1 MVDYGDWPSDWS
13 AERAVAAGR
22 DFSELKAAH
31 GGLAWVE
38 FDPAS
43 ARSRLYL
50 WRDGVLEEP
59 TAPDGSVRSRVY
71 EYGGGACCVTLDGL
85 AWVDE
90 TDQQVRRW
98 RAGRAAQVLGVG
110 AQCRYG
116 DLAYVDAW
124 DALLAVEESH
134 GPTGV
139 VHRIVR
145 LDADGARRV
154 LVEGADFYAAPRAA
168 GQGRRLAWI
177 EWDRPHQPWTE
188 TRLGLAEN
196 GRTRCL
202 AGAGGGESIQQP
214 RFDPAGRL
222 HWLSDRDGW
231 WRPCAEVALAGRFA
245 DADHAGAPWQLGA
258 CSYLPL
264 GEGRLLLS
272 RVEVGGGQL
281 FLREADGSERRL
293 AADWNRFAGLA
304 ADARAF
310 YCIAAAAGR
319 LPALLAIH
327 RDDLRVE
334 VLRGGERPLAEDD
347 LSHPQAFVY
356 GLGNGE
362 NGHGF
367 FYPPRNARRRVDP
380 RRPAPLL
387 VWLHGGPT
395 SMHSPAFDAGL
406 QFWTQRGFAVAALNY
421 RGSSGYGRAYR
432 QRLRGQ
438 WGRLEL
444 RDIEAALA
452 RLDAEGRIDRAR
464 VFVRGAS
471 AGGYSALRA
480 LACLDGL
487 RGGASL
493 YGVSDPLALA
503 RCTHK
508 FEGDYLDWL
517 IGDPQRQRRR
527 YLARSPVL
535 QVGRIRAP
543 VVFFQGGLDAVVV
556 PEQTEA
562 MVAGLRR
569 SGVRVECHRYPQE
582 RHGFRQPANRAHA
595 LLAEW
600 RFYLGLLED

>member
-98 RAGRAAQVLGVG
+98 RAGRAAQVLGGG

-272 RVEVGGGQL
+272 RVEAGGGQL
-281 FLREADGSERRL
+281 FLREVDGSERRL

-319 LPALLAIH
+319 LPA
-327 RDDLRVE
+327 
-334 VLRGGERPLAEDD
+334 
-347 LSHPQAFVY
+347 
-356 GLGNGE
+356 
-362 NGHGF
+362 
-367 FYPPRNARRRVDP
+367 
-380 RRPAPLL
+380 LL

-452 RLDAEGRIDRAR
+452 QLDAEGRIDRAR

-517 IGDPQRQRRR
+517 IGDPLRQRRR
-527 YLARSPVL
+527 YLVRSPVL

-600 RFYLGLLED
+600 RFYLVLLED

>member
-38 FDPAS
+38 FDPAR

-98 RAGRAAQVLGVG
+98 RAGRAAQVLGGG

-134 GPTGV
+134 GPTGG

-272 RVEVGGGQL
+272 RVEAGGGQL

-327 RDDLRVE
+327 RDELRVE

-380 RRPAPLL
+380 RRPPPLL

-421 RGSSGYGRAYR
+421 RG
-432 QRLRGQ
+432 RLRP
-438 WGRLEL
+438 RLS
-444 RDIEAALA
+444 AALA
-452 RLDAEGRIDRAR
+452 RPVGAPGVARYRGRAGAAGRGGTDRPR
-464 VFVRGAS
+464 P
-471 AGGYSALRA
+471 
-480 LACLDGL
+480 GL
-487 RGGASL
+487 R
-493 YGVSDPLALA
+493 P
-503 RCTHK
+503 
-508 FEGDYLDWL
+508 W
-517 IGDPQRQRRR
+517 RQRRR
-527 YLARSPVL
+527 LQRVARPGLPRWPARRRQSLWGQRSVGTGALHP
-535 QVGRIRAP
+535 QVRG
-543 VVFFQGGLDAVVV
+543 
-556 PEQTEA
+556 
-562 MVAGLRR
+562 
-569 SGVRVECHRYPQE
+569 
-582 RHGFRQPANRAHA
+582 
-595 LLAEW
+595 
-600 RFYLGLLED
+600 

>member
-98 RAGRAAQVLGVG
+98 RAGRAAQVLGGG

-124 DALLAVEESH
+124 DALLAVEEPWADRGRASH
-134 GPTGV
+134 RAPGRRWRAPGAGRGRRFLRRAACRRPGAAAGLDRMGPSAPA
-139 VHRIVR
+139 
-145 LDADGARRV
+145 LDRDPPGPGGEWAYALPGRSRRRRV
-154 LVEGADFYAAPRAA
+154 DPATTLRSRRPPSLAERPRRLVASLRRGRVGRPLRRCRPRWRALATGRLQLPAA
-168 GQGRRLAWI
+168 GR
-177 EWDRPHQPWTE
+177 
-188 TRLGLAEN
+188 
-196 GRTRCL
+196 
-202 AGAGGGESIQQP
+202 
-214 RFDPAGRL
+214 
-222 HWLSDRDGW
+222 
-231 WRPCAEVALAGRFA
+231 
-245 DADHAGAPWQLGA
+245 
-258 CSYLPL
+258 
-264 GEGRLLLS
+264 GRLLLS
-272 RVEVGGGQL
+272 RVEAGGGQL

-452 RLDAEGRIDRAR
+452 QLDAEGWIDRAR

-487 RGGASL
+487 RGGA
-493 YGVSDPLALA
+493 VSMGSA
-503 RCTHK
+503 
-508 FEGDYLDWL
+508 
-517 IGDPQRQRRR
+517 
-527 YLARSPVL
+527 
-535 QVGRIRAP
+535 IRWHWRAAP
-543 VVFFQGGLDAVVV
+543 
-556 PEQTEA
+556 T
-562 MVAGLRR
+562 
-569 SGVRVECHRYPQE
+569 SS
-582 RHGFRQPANRAHA
+582 RATTST
-595 LLAEW
+595 
-600 RFYLGLLED
+600 G

>member
-98 RAGRAAQVLGVG
+98 RAGRAAQVLGGG

-272 RVEVGGGQL
+272 RVEAGGGQL

-293 AADWNRFAGLA
+293 AADWNR
-304 ADARAF
+304 
-310 YCIAAAAGR
+310 
-319 LPALLAIH
+319 
-327 RDDLRVE
+327 
-334 VLRGGERPLAEDD
+334 
-347 LSHPQAFVY
+347 
-356 GLGNGE
+356 
-362 NGHGF
+362 
-367 FYPPRNARRRVDP
+367 
-380 RRPAPLL
+380 
-387 VWLHGGPT
+387 
-395 SMHSPAFDAGL
+395 
-406 QFWTQRGFAVAALNY
+406 
-421 RGSSGYGRAYR
+421 
-432 QRLRGQ
+432 
-438 WGRLEL
+438 
-444 RDIEAALA
+444 
-452 RLDAEGRIDRAR
+452 
-464 VFVRGAS
+464 
-471 AGGYSALRA
+471 
-480 LACLDGL
+480 
-487 RGGASL
+487 
-493 YGVSDPLALA
+493 
-503 RCTHK
+503 
-508 FEGDYLDWL
+508 
-517 IGDPQRQRRR
+517 
-527 YLARSPVL
+527 
-535 QVGRIRAP
+535 
-543 VVFFQGGLDAVVV
+543 
-556 PEQTEA
+556 
-562 MVAGLRR
+562 
-569 SGVRVECHRYPQE
+569 
-582 RHGFRQPANRAHA
+582 
-595 LLAEW
+595 
-600 RFYLGLLED
+600 

>member
-1 MVDYGDWPSDWS
+1 
-13 AERAVAAGR
+13 
-22 DFSELKAAH
+22 
-31 GGLAWVE
+31 
-38 FDPAS
+38 
-43 ARSRLYL
+43 
-50 WRDGVLEEP
+50 
-59 TAPDGSVRSRVY
+59 
-71 EYGGGACCVTLDGL
+71 
-85 AWVDE
+85 
-90 TDQQVRRW
+90 
-98 RAGRAAQVLGVG
+98 
-110 AQCRYG
+110 
-116 DLAYVDAW
+116 
-124 DALLAVEESH
+124 
-134 GPTGV
+134 
-139 VHRIVR
+139 
-145 LDADGARRV
+145 
-154 LVEGADFYAAPRAA
+154 
-168 GQGRRLAWI
+168 
-177 EWDRPHQPWTE
+177 
-188 TRLGLAEN
+188 
-196 GRTRCL
+196 
-202 AGAGGGESIQQP
+202 AGGGESIQQP

-356 GLGNGE
+356 DLGNGE

-535 QVGRIRAP
+535 QAGRIRAP

>member
-98 RAGRAAQVLGVG
+98 RAGRAAQVLGGG

-196 GRTRCL
+196 GRTPL
-202 AGAGGGESIQQP
+202 P
-214 RFDPAGRL
+214 GR
-222 HWLSDRDGW
+222 
-231 WRPCAEVALAGRFA
+231 
-245 DADHAGAPWQLGA
+245 
-258 CSYLPL
+258 
-264 GEGRLLLS
+264 S
-272 RVEVGGGQL
+272 R
-281 FLREADGSERRL
+281 
-293 AADWNRFAGLA
+293 
-304 ADARAF
+304 
-310 YCIAAAAGR
+310 
-319 LPALLAIH
+319 
-327 RDDLRVE
+327 
-334 VLRGGERPLAEDD
+334 
-347 LSHPQAFVY
+347 
-356 GLGNGE
+356 
-362 NGHGF
+362 
-367 FYPPRNARRRVDP
+367 RRRVDP
-380 RRPAPLL
+380 ATTLRSRRPPSLAERPRRL
-387 VWLHGGPT
+387 VASL
-395 SMHSPAFDAGL
+395 
-406 QFWTQRGFAVAALNY
+406 R
-421 RGSSGYGRAYR
+421 RGSVGRPLRRCRPRWRALAIGRLQLPAAGRGKAAAQSRRGRRRATVPARSGRQRAAPGRGLEPVRRTGRGCPGVLLHRGGGRAPAGAAGDPSR
-432 QRLRGQ
+432 RAACRGAA
-438 WGRLEL
+438 WRRATAGGGRP
-444 RDIEAALA
+444 
-452 RLDAEGRIDRAR
+452 
-464 VFVRGAS
+464 VAS
-471 AGGYSALRA
+471 AGLRLWA
-480 LACLDGL
+480 G
-487 RGGASL
+487 
-493 YGVSDPLALA
+493 
-503 RCTHK
+503 
-508 FEGDYLDWL
+508 
-517 IGDPQRQRRR
+517 QRRKR
-527 YLARSPVL
+527 PTVSS
-535 QVGRIRAP
+535 IRR
-543 VVFFQGGLDAVVV
+543 
-556 PEQTEA
+556 A
-562 MVAGLRR
+562 MPAAASIPDDHRRCWCGCMADRPRCIRRR
-569 SGVRVECHRYPQE
+569 SM
-582 RHGFRQPANRAHA
+582 PACSSGPSAVSPWPR
-595 LLAEW
+595 
-600 RFYLGLLED
+600 

>member
-1 MVDYGDWPSDWS
+1 M
-13 AERAVAAGR
+13 A
-22 DFSELKAAH
+22 
-31 GGLAWVE
+31 
-38 FDPAS
+38 
-43 ARSRLYL
+43 
-50 WRDGVLEEP
+50 
-59 TAPDGSVRSRVY
+59 
-71 EYGGGACCVTLDGL
+71 
-85 AWVDE
+85 
-90 TDQQVRRW
+90 
-98 RAGRAAQVLGVG
+98 RAG
-110 AQCRYG
+110 C
-116 DLAYVDAW
+116 W
-124 DALLAVEESH
+124 
-134 GPTGV
+134 
-139 VHRIVR
+139 
-145 LDADGARRV
+145 
-154 LVEGADFYAAPRAA
+154 
-168 GQGRRLAWI
+168 
-177 EWDRPHQPWTE
+177 
-188 TRLGLAEN
+188 
-196 GRTRCL
+196 
-202 AGAGGGESIQQP
+202 
-214 RFDPAGRL
+214 
-222 HWLSDRDGW
+222 
-231 WRPCAEVALAGRFA
+231 
-245 DADHAGAPWQLGA
+245 
-258 CSYLPL
+258 
-264 GEGRLLLS
+264 S
-272 RVEVGGGQL
+272 R
-281 FLREADGSERRL
+281 
-293 AADWNRFAGLA
+293 
-304 ADARAF
+304 
-310 YCIAAAAGR
+310 
-319 LPALLAIH
+319 
-327 RDDLRVE
+327 
-334 VLRGGERPLAEDD
+334 
-347 LSHPQAFVY
+347 
-356 GLGNGE
+356 
-362 NGHGF
+362 
-367 FYPPRNARRRVDP
+367 
-380 RRPAPLL
+380 APLL

-452 RLDAEGRIDRAR
+452 QLDAEGRIDRAR

-517 IGDPQRQRRR
+517 IGDPLRQRRR
-527 YLARSPVL
+527 YLVRSPVL

-569 SGVRVECHRYPQE
+569 SGARVECHRYPQE

>member
-98 RAGRAAQVLGVG
+98 RAGRVAQVLGGG

-245 DADHAGAPWQLGA
+245 DADHAGHG
-258 CSYLPL
+258 
-264 GEGRLLLS
+264 
-272 RVEVGGGQL
+272 VEHV
-281 FLREADGSERRL
+281 L
-293 AADWNRFAGLA
+293 AAHHAGIKK
-304 ADARAF
+304 
-310 YCIAAAAGR
+310 C
-319 LPALLAIH
+319 
-327 RDDLRVE
+327 
-334 VLRGGERPLAEDD
+334 
-347 LSHPQAFVY
+347 
-356 GLGNGE
+356 
-362 NGHGF
+362 
-367 FYPPRNARRRVDP
+367 NARKRHEQHQDGGSHHPASVCRTHGVVVD
-380 RRPAPLL
+380 
-387 VWLHGGPT
+387 
-395 SMHSPAFDAGL
+395 
-406 QFWTQRGFAVAALNY
+406 QRGARWWLRNISHAHLCCLCRV
-421 RGSSGYGRAYR
+421 RW
-432 QRLRGQ
+432 RGQ
-438 WGRLEL
+438 WPRLRHCTDAQPQTQRQYQHQPLHECPH
-444 RDIEAALA
+444 RDSLSQIVTNALHEPCQPAASFQGKSAYESLQ
-452 RLDAEGRIDRAR
+452 
-464 VFVRGAS
+464 RGAGNS
-471 AGGYSALRA
+471 Q
-480 LACLDGL
+480 CTIE
-487 RGGASL
+487 
-493 YGVSDPLALA
+493 VQPLQLPHSKA
-503 RCTHK
+503 
-508 FEGDYLDWL
+508 
-517 IGDPQRQRRR
+517 
-527 YLARSPVL
+527 
-535 QVGRIRAP
+535 
-543 VVFFQGGLDAVVV
+543 
-556 PEQTEA
+556 
-562 MVAGLRR
+562 R
-569 SGVRVECHRYPQE
+569 SGVPSEGPEETSFLPITKFKAPNEVHPFYKRWRSQ
-582 RHGFRQPANRAHA
+582 RFFLAHFLCA
-595 LLAEW
+595 APEP
-600 RFYLGLLED
+600 RGKQSRN

>member
-98 RAGRAAQVLGVG
+98 RAGRAAQVLGGGV
-110 AQCRYG
+110 QYRYG

-134 GPTGV
+134 GSTGV

-145 LDADGARRV
+145 LDADGTRRV

-196 GRTRCL
+196 GHARCL

-264 GEGRLLLS
+264 GREGCCSVAS
-272 RVEVGGGQL
+272 RPAAGNCSCAKRTAASGAWPRTGT
-281 FLREADGSERRL
+281 GSPDWPRMPGRSTASRRRPDACRRCWRSIATSCVSRCCV
-293 AADWNRFAGLA
+293 AASDRWRRTTCRIRRPSSMGWATA
-304 ADARAF
+304 KTATVSSIRRAMP
-310 YCIAAAAGR
+310 AAASI
-319 LPALLAIH
+319 PDDH
-327 RDDLRVE
+327 RRCWCGCMAD
-334 VLRGGERPLAEDD
+334 RP
-347 LSHPQAFVY
+347 
-356 GLGNGE
+356 
-362 NGHGF
+362 
-367 FYPPRNARRRVDP
+367 RCIRRRSM
-380 RRPAPLL
+380 PAC
-387 VWLHGGPT
+387 
-395 SMHSPAFDAGL
+395 
-406 QFWTQRGFAVAALNY
+406 
-421 RGSSGYGRAYR
+421 SSGP
-432 QRLRGQ
+432 
-438 WGRLEL
+438 
-444 RDIEAALA
+444 
-452 RLDAEGRIDRAR
+452 
-464 VFVRGAS
+464 S
-471 AGGYSALRA
+471 A
-480 LACLDGL
+480 
-487 RGGASL
+487 
-493 YGVSDPLALA
+493 VSP
-503 RCTHK
+503 
-508 FEGDYLDWL
+508 W
-517 IGDPQRQRRR
+517 RR
-527 YLARSPVL
+527 
-535 QVGRIRAP
+535 
-543 VVFFQGGLDAVVV
+543 
-556 PEQTEA
+556 
-562 MVAGLRR
+562 
-569 SGVRVECHRYPQE
+569 
-582 RHGFRQPANRAHA
+582 
-595 LLAEW
+595 
-600 RFYLGLLED
+600 